1 MPRLSDSMEEG
12 TIVAWLVEDG
22 AFVAQGDEIV
32 EIESDKA
39 TLAYPAEA
47 SGVLRIA
54 VENGTA
60 AAPGTQI
67 AQIDVS
73 GDQAVAVGVAT
84 RDDTGTAA
92 SDDAG
97 AVPSDANPSG
107 PRPTADGNEST
118 AAGADGN
125 RTTNGASSDV
135 NGNARTTADDTASAI
150 ADGRRAAA
158 PTAERGGTTDA
169 PTPPPTSSL
178 TGSAPTGVR
187 FREPSRIERLVTKRM
202 VQSRSEIPDFS
213 VTVEID
219 MSGCIAMRADLKRIG
234 GKRVPSVNDLIVK
247 ACALTLR
254 EHPRINS
261 AWVDD
266 QVAEYGHVNVGVA
279 VATDDEQLVV
289 PVIADTD
296 QLTLGQLAERSRDM
310 TKRARSGKITPAEL
324 SGGTFTV
331 SNLGMLGVAHFDAII
346 TPGQGAILAVGS
358 TVKKLVPVDD
368 QPVVRPVLTATL
380 CSDHRVIYGAHAAA
394 FLDRLRTY
402 LEHPGSLAL

>member
-1 MPRLSDSMEEG
+1 MSELAQVLMPRLSDSMEEG

-22 AFVAQGDEIV
+22 DFVAQGDEIV

-54 VENGTA
+54 VVPGTA

-67 AQIDVS
+67 AEIDASAAQAIAVS
-73 GDQAVAVGVAT
+73 VPAT
-84 RDDTGTAA
+84 DAA
-92 SDDAG
+92 DAG
-97 AVPSDANPSG
+97 ATDVSASEAG
-107 PRPTADGNEST
+107 PD
-118 AAGADGN
+118 
-125 RTTNGASSDV
+125 TNGGGSV
-135 NGNARTTADDTASAI
+135 NGTASTN
-150 ADGRRAAA
+150 GN
-158 PTAERGGTTDA
+158 GTTDHGLAAAAAGEPIVTRAETTDTPA
-169 PTPPPTSSL
+169 PQPASRL

-187 FREPSRIERLVTKRM
+187 FRDPSRIERLVTKRM

-219 MSGCIAMRADLKRIG
+219 MSGCIALRADLKRIG

-254 EHPRINS
+254 EHPRVNS

-266 QVAEYGHVNVGVA
+266 QIAAYGHVNVGVA

-310 TKRARSGKITPAEL
+310 TKRARSGRITPAEL

>member
-22 AFVAQGDEIV
+22 ALVAQGDEIV

-47 SGVLRIA
+47 TGVLRIA
-54 VENGTA
+54 VATGTA

-67 AQIDVS
+67 ARIDVDADRS
-73 GDQAVAVGVAT
+73 VAVNLPADDGDQPAVDPLA
-84 RDDTGTAA
+84 
-92 SDDAG
+92 
-97 AVPSDANPSG
+97 P
-107 PRPTADGNEST
+107 ADGGDQPGAGPLDPADDLQQ
-118 AAGADGN
+118 AAGRPGDATVAAD
-125 RTTNGASSDV
+125 
-135 NGNARTTADDTASAI
+135 SA
-150 ADGRRAAA
+150 APDGAAA
-158 PTAERGGTTDA
+158 DEDRFDAEPDGPAATAPSPA
-169 PTPPPTSSL
+169 PPAGRAS
-178 TGSAPTGVR
+178 SAPTGVR
-187 FREPSRIERLVTKRM
+187 YREPSRIERLVTKRM
-202 VQSRSEIPDFS
+202 VQSRTEIPDFA

-219 MSGCIAMRADLKRIG
+219 MSAALALRTDLKRVG

-254 EHPRINS
+254 DHPRVNS
-261 AWVDD
+261 AWIDD
-266 QVAEYGHVNVGVA
+266 QVAEYDHVNVGVA

-289 PVIADTD
+289 PVIADAD
-296 QLTLGQLAERSRDM
+296 RLTLGELAERARDL
-310 TKRARSGKITPAEL
+310 TKRARAGRITPAEL

-331 SNLGMLGVAHFDAII
+331 SNLGMLGVAHFSAII

-358 TVKKLVPVDD
+358 TTTKFVPVDD
-368 QPVVRPVLTATL
+368 QPVARPVLTATL